1 MGNEKQRTALIFGGA
16 GFVGANWAERLLTT
30 TDAKVHIFDN
40 LSRRGVHHNL
50 EWMKKL
56 ADHNRLQV
64 TIADVRDAAAVE
76 RAVRTAGEIYHFAA
90 QVAVTQALHDP
101 RFDFDVNVGGTI
113 NVLEAARKSGHQP
126 FVLFTSTNKVYGEM
140 ARRPMVVTHTRYRY
154 ADGGG
159 VDETAPLDFHTPYGC
174 SKGAADQY
182 VRDYSRS
189 FGIPSVVL
197 RMSCIAGPR
206 QFGNEDQGWVAH
218 LLYCAMEQVPA
229 VIYGD
234 GRQVRDVLYVGDLLN
249 AFEAVRDHRSVT
261 EGEIYNIGGGPENTL
276 SLLELVDE
284 VQRMTGQRLRYT
296 QEPMRQGDQLVYI
309 ADTSKLTRATG
320 WRPQT
325 SIQETLSAILDWWTR
340 NRGLLP
346 KLAVMPA
353 PAASP
358 TPVLRELPRTA

>member
-1 MGNEKQRTALIFGGA
+1 MSNEKQRTALIFGGA
-16 GFVGANWAERLLTT
+16 GFIGSNWAERLLTT
-30 TDAKVHIFDN
+30 TDAKVHVFDN

-50 EWMKKL
+50 EWLKKQT
-56 ADHNRLQV
+56 DHNRLQV

-76 RAVRTAGEIYHFAA
+76 RAVRSANEIYHLAA
-90 QVAVTQALHDP
+90 QVAVTHSLHDP

-113 NVLEAARKSGHQP
+113 NVLEAARKAGHSP

-140 ARRPMVVTHTRYRY
+140 ARRPTVVTHSRYRF

-159 VDETAPLDFHTPYGC
+159 VDETAALDFHTPYGC

-182 VRDYSRS
+182 VRDYARS
-189 FGIPSVVL
+189 FGIPAVVL

-218 LLYCAMEQVPA
+218 LLYCAMEQIPA

-234 GRQVRDVLYVGDLLN
+234 GRQVRDILYVGDLLD
-249 AFEAVRDHRSVT
+249 AFAAVREHRSHT
-261 EGEIYNIGGGPENTL
+261 EGEVFNVGGGLENTL

-284 VQRMTGQRLRYT
+284 IERMTGQRLRYT
-296 QEPMRQGDQLVYI
+296 QEPMRQGDQFVYVS
-309 ADTSKLTRATG
+309 DTSKLTRATG

-325 SIQETLSAILDWWTR
+325 AVGETLSAILDWWTR
-340 NRGLLP
+340 NRALLP

-353 PAASP
+353 PAAP
-358 TPVLRELPRTA
+358 ATPVLLPRTA